1 MFNILR
7 RKVGLIYFLTA
18 FWLPHVQFWAIIEV
32 TILTNPILITAL
44 QQFGPEGERASC
56 NRLSFYKAPG
66 EVQIDTVENAV
77 IKIELVRLFLWK

>member
-1 MFNILR
+1 M
-7 RKVGLIYFLTA
+7 
-18 FWLPHVQFWAIIEV
+18 
-32 TILTNPILITAL
+32 LITAL
-44 QQFGPEGERASC
+44 QQFGPEGQRESC